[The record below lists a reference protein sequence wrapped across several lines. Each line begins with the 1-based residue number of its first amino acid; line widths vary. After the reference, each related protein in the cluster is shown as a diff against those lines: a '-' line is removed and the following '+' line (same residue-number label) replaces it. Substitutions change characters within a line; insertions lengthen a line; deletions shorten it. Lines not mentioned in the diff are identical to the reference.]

1 MSMHVWVGATVE
13 LESRKRNPE
22 HEPDGK
28 LGRVSIRSD
37 LVDAA
42 DAPLEIDREGMQAE
56 EVASDQTVERL
67 ADEVGELVGVE
78 SERTGRQ
85 LAIPP
90 TPVGSSGG
98 REAHGRAGVEQE
110 APARIG
116 DEVSVDEFESALCH
130 RIRVLQPVVSSQPAS
145 VDGLRL
151 MIAPQSWPQVS
162 Q

>member
-1 MSMHVWVGATVE
+1 
-13 LESRKRNPE
+13 
-22 HEPDGK
+22 
-28 LGRVSIRSD
+28 
-37 LVDAA
+37 
-42 DAPLEIDREGMQAE
+42 MQAE
-56 EVASDQTVERL
+56 KVTSDQTVERL
-67 ADEVGELVGVE
+67 ADEVGKLVRVE

-90 TPVGSSGG
+90 TPVGSSRG

-116 DEVSVDEFESALCH
+116 DEVSVDEFESELGH
-130 RIRVLQPVVSSQPAS
+130 RISVLQPGVVSSQPAS

>member
-1 MSMHVWVGATVE
+1 MGGETVE
-13 LESRKRNPE
+13 LESRKWNPE

-56 EVASDQTVERL
+56 EVTSDQTVERL
-67 ADEVGELVGVE
+67 TDEVGELVGVE
-78 SERTGRQ
+78 PKRTGGQ

-90 TPVGSSGG
+90 TPVGSSRG

-110 APARIG
+110 APAQIG
-116 DEVSVDEFESALCH
+116 NEMSVDEFESEVGH
-130 RIRVLQPVVSSQPAS
+130 RIRVLHRVVSSQPAS

-151 MIAPQSWPQVS
+151 MIAPQSWPHVS